1 MKYSFDTSSLVEPWR
16 RTYPPD
22 VFPSLWEQ
30 HLPALVNNGH
40 LRSAEEVHVE
50 LQRQD
55 DELLEWT
62 TLHLD
67 MFIEVDE
74 AVQLSV
80 AAILAQYPNLIDVNT
95 GRSGADPFVIALAQ
109 TSGCA
114 VVTEE
119 KPRSLI
125 NPKIPDV
132 CAALGIP
139 CMNMLQVIR
148 DEGWTYR

>member
-1 MKYSFDTSSLVEPWR
+1 VKYSFDTSSLVEPWR

-30 HLPALVNNGH
+30 HLPALVGNGD
-40 LRSAEEVHVE
+40 LRSTEEVHIE

-62 TLHLD
+62 TLHPG

-74 AVQLSV
+74 AVQVSV
-80 AAILAQYPNLIDVNT
+80 AAILAEYPNLIDVNT

-132 CAALGIP
+132 CAALGVP

>member
-22 VFPSLWEQ
+22 VFPSLWDQ
-30 HLPALVNNGH
+30 HLPALVSNGD
-40 LRSAEEVHVE
+40 LRSTEEVHVE

-62 TLHLD
+62 TLHPG

-80 AAILAQYPNLIDVNT
+80 AAILAEYPNLIDVNT

-132 CAALGIP
+132 CAALGVR